1 MELLQSRRGLQTLVR
16 YKKDLVIHND
26 FFFLKD
32 LEFGRTLKNSE
43 ASGVVGIF
51 Q

>member
-1 MELLQSRRGLQTLVR
+1 VELFSIPTRPSDLSKVQ
-16 YKKDLVIHND
+16 KDLVIHND

-43 ASGVVGIF
+43 ASGVVGIL